1 MSKSLRFLALCAA
14 LSASALGPSEA
25 LAWGDSGHRMIGRL
39 AVEALPDELPEFV
52 RSARAAEDV
61 GEFARE
67 PDRSRGAGKV
77 HDTTRDP
84 GHFVDV
90 DDDGKVMG
98 GPALDDLPPTRA
110 DYETA
115 LRAAG
120 SDTSRAG
127 YLPYAIVDGFQQLAK
142 DFAYWRAAVIG
153 EEREKGD
160 ARRAWI
166 IGDRI
171 RRERLILSDL
181 GSLAHYVGDGSQP
194 LHLTVHYNGWG
205 DGPNP
210 DGYTTQRIHVPF
222 EGPYVSANVTEDE
235 VRAAMRPGQAC
246 RRPIETCTAR
256 YLQATY
262 ATVVPFYEL
271 EKAGGLKPGDPR
283 GPRFAAERLAAGAS
297 QLRDLVVDAWRA
309 SAFQSVGYPASS
321 LKDLRSGKADAY
333 AALHGLD

>member
-110 DYETA
+110 DLY
-115 LRAAG
+115 R
-120 SDTSRAG
+120 
-127 YLPYAIVDGFQQLAK
+127 
-142 DFAYWRAAVIG
+142 
-153 EEREKGD
+153 
-160 ARRAWI
+160 
-166 IGDRI
+166 
-171 RRERLILSDL
+171 
-181 GSLAHYVGDGSQP
+181 
-194 LHLTVHYNGWG
+194 
-205 DGPNP
+205 
-210 DGYTTQRIHVPF
+210 
-222 EGPYVSANVTEDE
+222 
-235 VRAAMRPGQAC
+235 
-246 RRPIETCTAR
+246 
-256 YLQATY
+256 
-262 ATVVPFYEL
+262 
-271 EKAGGLKPGDPR
+271 
-283 GPRFAAERLAAGAS
+283 
-297 QLRDLVVDAWRA
+297 
-309 SAFQSVGYPASS
+309 
-321 LKDLRSGKADAY
+321 
-333 AALHGLD
+333 